1 MLNNDNLSKLQ
12 HQLCELKLEERRVCS
27 DIRHLVTRN
36 KTIDFFQA
44 KQLNSLRTGVK
55 RKLKKLKPGLCLTL
69 LLKRS
74 EPAAVPCR
82 FVYTGWAF
90 WAITGLMRNCLPI
103 AETYVTKLAVFV

>member
-55 RKLKKLKPGLCLTL
+55 R
-69 LLKRS
+69 S